1 MASDIGYDLVVYDND
16 NKAIAN
22 EYSKFGER
30 LEKYIDSYSEILK
43 RVANDGVKSGKV
55 HDNLLKFIE
64 AVDSLKNEGKELSEL
79 AKKSAEDF
87 LKDMDTADNYL
98 Y

>member
-1 MASDIGYDLVVYDND
+1 MANDIGYDLVVYDTD
-16 NKAIAN
+16 SKAIAN
-22 EYSKFGER
+22 EYKKFGDR
-30 LEKYIDSYSEILK
+30 LEKYINSYSEILK
-43 RVANDGVKSGKV
+43 RVANDGVKSGRV

-64 AVDSLKNEGKELSEL
+64 AVDDLKNEGKELTEI

>member
-1 MASDIGYDLVVYDND
+1 MANDIGYDLVVYDND

-22 EYSKFGER
+22 EYKKFGDR
-30 LEKYIDSYSEILK
+30 LEDYINNYSKVLK
-43 RVANDGVKSGKV
+43 RVANEGIKSGKV
-55 HDNLLKFIE
+55 HDNLLRFID
-64 AVDSLKNEGKELSEL
+64 AVDDLKNEGKELTQL